1 MTAVI
6 ESIKQLKLDAAKR
19 LLNAEPSLLTVT
31 DRDGRN
37 LLHLACSASPEA
49 RGVSNATQARLVSF
63 LLDRGF
69 DIDLP
74 VGKDACT
81 ALFFAVARAR
91 NPTLVKLLI
100 ERGAKPSAAPGG
112 GLYAAG
118 WWDDV
123 KNLDLLI
130 DAGAQVD
137 VVVGVTPFL
146 ASWCWRRFKAAK
158 FLALHGADVNYQ
170 DRKGRTALH
179 FGVEKEFDPRLLRW
193 LVRHGASPDIPDV
206 GGVSPRLKASR
217 KRDKRFAAALA

>member
-6 ESIKQLKLDAAKR
+6 ESIKHLELDAAKR
-19 LLNAEPSLLTVT
+19 LLNAKPSLLTAT

-37 LLHLACSASPEA
+37 LLHLACSSSPKA

-112 GLYAAG
+112 GLFAAG

-130 DAGAQVD
+130 DAGAEVD

-146 ASWCWRRFKAAK
+146 ASWCWKRFKAAK

-179 FGVEKEFDPRLLRW
+179 FGVEKQFDPRLLSW
-193 LVRHGASPDIPDV
+193 LVRHGASPDIPDA

-217 KRDKRFAAALA
+217 KRDKRFVAALA

>member
-1 MTAVI
+1 MEAV
-6 ESIKQLKLDAAKR
+6 KHVDLAATKTIVA
-19 LLNAEPSLLTVT
+19 AEPSLLAVT
-31 DRDGRN
+31 DRDSRN

-49 RGVSNATQARLVSF
+49 RGVSNVTQARLVSF
-63 LLDRGF
+63 LVDRGF

-74 VGKDACT
+74 AGKDACT

-100 ERGAKPSAAPGG
+100 ERGATPSAAPGG
-112 GLYAAG
+112 GLFAVA

-130 DAGAQVD
+130 DAGAEVD

-146 ASWCWRRFKAAK
+146 ASWCWRRFRAAK

-170 DRKGRTALH
+170 DRNGRTALH

-206 GGVSPRLKASR
+206 RGVSPRLKASR
-217 KRDKRFAAALA
+217 KHDKRFAAALA